1 MSKNC
6 NYCLASLWVKKKS
19 RKKLGRLKNNKN
31 SVCGSFEVEKSFS
44 LLSSSNEKLLNF
56 FIEEIKSFKEY
67 MPVISAL
74 GNEDLK
80 EI

>member
-1 MSKNC
+1 MRHYENSNTQLKIQEN
-6 NYCLASLWVKKKS
+6 LTKKPD
-19 RKKLGRLKNNKN
+19 
-31 SVCGSFEVEKSFS
+31 
-44 LLSSSNEKLLNF
+44 KLLNF

-80 EI
+80 ENDWKKIFNKLDV